1 MRKYLVLIAVAGFSL
16 SACSKKT
23 GCPTGGASIGA
34 ERIMAGDKDA
44 VKAAKKSKYKG
55 RKSF

>member
-1 MRKYLVLIAVAGFSL
+1 MKKLVLLTAVVGFSL
-16 SACSKKT
+16 ASCSKKT

-34 ERIMAGDKDA
+34 ERILAGDRDA
-44 VKAAKKSKYKG
+44 VKAAKKAKYKG